1 MDSGLNRSLTLAVFS
16 QGSLPSKIL
25 DGHRRNDES
34 MAGPRKIRLG
44 FMGHMNL
51 IAEETCKLLE
61 RYPKDVAENVE
72 VPQPE
77 WDDFVRDVLKENRER
92 EAAPLAG
99 GRPMAMSQFGNSFGD
114 GTSGQTGDND
124 AFASYLSSQMNS
136 GGNASDDD
144 DDDDSDDDAAHH
156 SWVSGQHHAG
166 GGSGAGFEDVFEP
179 GSAERV
185 RSSTGDD
192 EEWGSGSGGG
202 GDGFG
207 DFQSSANQPLTSA
220 DWAAN
225 AFDESGQGEGT
236 TPPESPTSS
245 TEDDTPFVD
254 LADSSTYRSAV
265 QHRRS
270 SSSEAGSGLAQFRQQ
285 MSGEVA
291 ATSLVARRRSSS
303 ASSGSASGSTD
314 PTAAHAAD
322 ADEPLGPGVAS
333 DAEVKGGMV
342 QRTLEDGTVVSVP
355 LDDVAVAAS
364 SAEANEEKREG
375 AEEGKEGEKVEESA
389 KTE

>member
-1 MDSGLNRSLTLAVFS
+1 MDAGLNRALTLAVFS
-16 QGSLPSKIL
+16 QGSLPTKIL
-25 DGHRRNDES
+25 EGHRQNDDS

-51 IAEETCKLLE
+51 IAEETVKLLE
-61 RYPKDVAENVE
+61 RYPRDVAEAVSE
-72 VPQPE
+72 SVPQPG

-99 GRPMAMSQFGNSFGD
+99 GRPMAMSQFGNSFGE
-114 GTSGQTGDND
+114 GTSGQTGDNE

-144 DDDDSDDDAAHH
+144 DDSDDDGQHH
-156 SWVSGQHHAG
+156 SWLAGQHHAG
-166 GGSGAGFEDVFEP
+166 GGSGGGFEDVFEP
-179 GSAERV
+179 ERGV
-185 RSSTGDD
+185 RAATGDDD
-192 EEWGSGSGGG
+192 EEWASAGRTGGE

-225 AFDESGQGEGT
+225 AFDDDDQSGHGEGT

-254 LADSSTYRSAV
+254 LADASTYRTAAAGTGG
-265 QHRRS
+265 HRRS
-270 SSSEAGSGLAQFRQQ
+270 SSSSESGGLAQFRQQ
-285 MSGEVA
+285 VSGEVA
-291 ATSLVARRRSSS
+291 TGAAAATPRRRGSSV
-303 ASSGSASGSTD
+303 SSGSGSTD
-314 PTAAHAAD
+314 PSAAQAVD

-333 DAEVKGGMV
+333 DAEVKDGMI

-355 LDDVAVAAS
+355 LDDVAMAAS
-364 SAEANEEKREG
+364 
-375 AEEGKEGEKVEESA
+375 AEESGKEGGEGGEQQQ
-389 KTE
+389 